1 METSDMETVRMSLDP
16 IPSEVSALRALL
28 RARQAAPGPI
38 NIVARRAAM
47 DAFGDL
53 TPLPAGVSQ
62 SEETLNG
69 VPGQTLSPRDSA
81 RAARI
86 LYLHGGGYVIGSSR
100 SHRGLAAQLA
110 LAAGMATTV
119 LDYRLAPEHPAP
131 AAVEDAVA
139 AYEALVAAGVSPERI
154 VIAGDSAGGGLAL
167 AMTHALKGQ
176 GRPLP
181 AGLFCMSPWADLAQ
195 TGPSYDTAASV
206 DPMLTKDNLDAF
218 AAHYRAG
225 LAPDNPIIS
234 PVHGDFAGF
243 PPLLIHAGTHEI
255 LLSDAH
261 AVAAKAALADVETTL
276 VSAAQM
282 IHVFHAF
289 FPMLTPARTALAQA
303 GRWIRARIDGAQPT
317 PSNST
322 EEM

>member
-1 METSDMETVRMSLDP
+1 MSLEP
-16 IPSEVSALRALL
+16 IPGELATLRAVLS
-28 RARQAAPGPI
+28 ARQAAPGPI
-38 NIVARRAAM
+38 NIAARRAAM

-53 TPLPAGVSQ
+53 TPLPDGVDQ
-62 SEETLNG
+62 SAEMLNG
-69 VPGQTLSPRDSA
+69 VSGQTLSPRDSA
-81 RAARI
+81 PGARI

-110 LAAGMATTV
+110 LAAGIATTV
-119 LDYRLAPEHPAP
+119 IDYRLAPEHPAP

-139 AYEALVAAGVSPERI
+139 AYEALAAAGARPERM
-154 VIAGDSAGGGLAL
+154 VVAGDSAGGGLAL
-167 AMTHALKGQ
+167 AMTLALKSQ

-181 AGLFCMSPWADLAQ
+181 AGIFCMSPWADLSQ
-195 TGPSYDTAASV
+195 TGQSYDTAASV
-206 DPMLTKDNLDAF
+206 DPMLTKEILDAF

-225 LAPDNPIIS
+225 LAPDNPIVS

-261 AVAAKAALADVETTL
+261 AVAARAALADVETTL

-289 FPMLTPARTALAQA
+289 FPMLTPARAAIAQA
-303 GRWIRARIDGAQPT
+303 GRWIQARIGAAQPT
-317 PSNST
+317 PSNRT